1 MAPAFNEP
9 PASVTMT
16 SPPNGTTVTG
26 KVSVAANATSTVGIP
41 GVQFK
46 LDGANL
52 GSLVTGAGPSYTT
65 LGDTTLAG
73 NGRHSV
79 SAVETDVNGLT
90 ATSSGISV
98 TVSNTPPPPVL
109 SNVRASSITSSGATI
124 SWTTDQPSNSQVA
137 YGTSSSYGFLRALNP
152 ALVTSHSVILTGLS
166 PSTTYHSKAQSTAA
180 GALGGLPA
188 STLTPHPPVT
198 PLPGYE

>member
-26 KVSVAANATSTVGIP
+26 KVSVAANATSTVGIS

-65 LGDTTLAG
+65 LWDTTLAT
-73 NGRHSV
+73 NGTHSL
-79 SAVETDVNGLT
+79 SAGATDVNGLT

-98 TVSNTPPPPVL
+98 TVNKTPPPPL
-109 SNVRASSITSSGATI
+109 PSTLRPI
-124 SWTTDQPSNSQVA
+124 ST
-137 YGTSSSYGFLRALNP
+137 TSSSPATFLTTALP
-152 ALVTSHSVILTGLS
+152 RS
-166 PSTTYHSKAQSTAA
+166 
-180 GALGGLPA
+180 
-188 STLTPHPPVT
+188 
-198 PLPGYE
+198 